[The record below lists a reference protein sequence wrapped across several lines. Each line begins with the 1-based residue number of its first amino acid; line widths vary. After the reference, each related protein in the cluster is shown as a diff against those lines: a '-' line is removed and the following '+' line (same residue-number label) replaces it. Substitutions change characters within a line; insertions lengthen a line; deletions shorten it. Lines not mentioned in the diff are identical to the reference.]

1 MGNKIANLG
10 FLVVVSM
17 ILSHCANRGTT
28 TGGDKDVTPPV
39 IIKSTPENFSINFD
53 AQEIEIQFDEYVK
66 LKNLQSQLI
75 ISPPMKI
82 EPEITPVGIASKVI
96 TIKIFDTLQPNT
108 TYAFNFG
115 ESIAD
120 NNEGNLFPYYK
131 YVFSTGNY
139 IDSLSV
145 SGIVTDALNKDVD
158 DRVAVLLYE
167 VDSSFYDSI
176 VYKQKPKYITVTDS
190 VAGFSL
196 ENLKKGSY
204 LLTALKE
211 ENPNYTYQQ
220 KTDKI
225 AYRKQFITVP
235 SDTAYVLKLFKESID
250 YSFVRARQ
258 VSQNKIAFGY
268 EGAFES
274 MLINI
279 LSDIP
284 DDFSSV
290 ITKEIEKDTLN
301 YWYRPKLEVDSLIFE
316 VIRAQSIDTAV
327 VRIKDFKSDSLVF
340 KPLSSDLKLQDS
352 YIISASTPLEY
363 VDESKVRVMNKDSVF
378 IKATMVLDPTLNS
391 VVLDFDKT
399 EKNSY
404 EIQLLPTALT
414 DFYGVQNDTLNFKAS
429 TKLQS
434 SYGNVRIQIVNGV
447 YPLIIQM
454 TTDKGDVVEE
464 KIALNQTP
472 IDFTEFD
479 TGVYFMRVV
488 FDSNKNGTYDPGN
501 YLLKRQSERVSYYPE
516 PIEVRADWS
525 YPIEFILND

>member
-176 VYKQKPKYITVTDS
+176 VYKQKPKYIT
-190 VAGFSL
+190 
-196 ENLKKGSY
+196 
-204 LLTALKE
+204 
-211 ENPNYTYQQ
+211 
-220 KTDKI
+220 
-225 AYRKQFITVP
+225 
-235 SDTAYVLKLFKESID
+235 AYVLKLFKESID

-378 IKATMVLDPTLNS
+378 IKATMVLDPTSNS

-454 TTDKGDVVEE
+454 TTEKGDVVEE

-479 TGVYFMRVV
+479 TGVYFLRVV